1 IMDVNLEER
10 AYTSP
15 LLRYIY
21 KNGEKVGKNS
31 EEMKGIGFV
40 PFSIRLSSL
49 PIRNACDN
57 MYMSNINSLNI
68 INMLPLSLFS
78 SYNSNNMSS
87 TDILFLPKF
96 STFLFFTIP
105 IFLQIP
111 TKKHALPHMSSH
123 GGKGEDASSIP
134 IILHRLCIFLRGRY
148 FELNNFPPISDS
160 AR

>member
-1 IMDVNLEER
+1 MDVNLEER

-105 IFLQIP
+105 IFVMLP
-111 TKKHALPHMSSH
+111 NLTLYTKHWFFFAPK
-123 GGKGEDASSIP
+123 
-134 IILHRLCIFLRGRY
+134 
-148 FELNNFPPISDS
+148 
-160 AR
+160 